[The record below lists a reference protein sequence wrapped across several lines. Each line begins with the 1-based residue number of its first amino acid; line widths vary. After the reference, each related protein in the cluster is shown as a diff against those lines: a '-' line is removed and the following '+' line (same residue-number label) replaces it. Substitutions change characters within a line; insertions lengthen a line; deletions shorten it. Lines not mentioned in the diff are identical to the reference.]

1 MSTWEG
7 AKVGGGGGGRG
18 GGRGRVVLR
27 QFAGGE
33 GEGEAADLGGSS
45 WVEPV
50 LDDGPQP
57 DHKVGRV
64 DDEAATHELG
74 IVEVEL
80 VGLGKGLGIG
90 LELGLR

>member
-1 MSTWEG
+1 MTT
-7 AKVGGGGGGRG
+7 ARG
-18 GGRGRVVLR
+18 WWRGR
-27 QFAGGE
+27 
-33 GEGEAADLGGSS
+33 GEAADLGGSPR
-45 WVEPV
+45 VEPV

-80 VGLGKGLGIG
+80 GGLGKGLGIG
-90 LELGLR
+90 IGLGLGYGGFG

>member
-1 MSTWEG
+1 MTDDSS
-7 AKVGGGGGGRG
+7 
-18 GGRGRVVLR
+18 RVVE
-27 QFAGGE
+27 GG
-33 GEGEAADLGGSS
+33 GEAADLGGSPR
-45 WVEPV
+45 VEPV

-80 VGLGKGLGIG
+80 GGLGKGLGIG
-90 LELGLR
+90 IGLGLGYGGFG